1 LLGFVIVDD
10 GVVADIG
17 DSFVFLVDGG
27 VLRVDVS
34 KVGAV
39 VGVDVTVPCVF
50 VNSKVCIIG
59 NIVELRWFVLNNR
72 KRRIGS

>member
-1 LLGFVIVDD
+1 MLGFVIVDD

-27 VLRVDVS
+27 VLGVDVG

-39 VGVDVTVPCVF
+39 IYIDIAVPCVVVYSCF
-50 VNSKVCIIG
+50 SSSFARNNAVC
-59 NIVELRWFVLNNR
+59 
-72 KRRIGS
+72 

>member
-1 LLGFVIVDD
+1 MLGFVIVDD

-39 VGVDVTVPCVF
+39 VGVDVTVPCV
-50 VNSKVCIIG
+50 VVDGDVGLLLINSV
-59 NIVELRWFVLNNR
+59 
-72 KRRIGS
+72 